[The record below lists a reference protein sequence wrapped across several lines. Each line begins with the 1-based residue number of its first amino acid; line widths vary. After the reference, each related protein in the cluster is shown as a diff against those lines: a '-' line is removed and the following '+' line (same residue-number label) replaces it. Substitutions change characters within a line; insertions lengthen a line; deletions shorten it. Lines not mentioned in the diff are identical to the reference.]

1 MPRGGRR
8 EGAGRKVGYV
18 NPESTR
24 RKIKATLLV
33 MRLQDHAFGVVE
45 LSMSQVR
52 AIGILLKKIIPDLT
66 STEVKSEVTHHY
78 VAEIPPVLSKQEWL
92 EKYGAKPTLQ

>member
-1 MPRGGRR
+1 MPRGGYRP
-8 EGAGRKVGYV
+8 GAGRPRGTF
-18 NPESTR
+18 NPESVR
-24 RKIKATLLV
+24 QKIKASMLV
-33 MRLQDHAFGVVE
+33 KVLQEHALGQRD
-45 LSMSQVR
+45 LTMSQVR

-92 EKYGAKPTLQ
+92 EKYGQKPTLQ

>member
-1 MPRGGRR
+1 MPRGGYRP
-8 EGAGRKVGYV
+8 GSGRKAGYV

-24 RKIKATLLV
+24 RKIKGTLLV
-33 MRLQDHAFGVVE
+33 KRLQDHAFGEVD

-66 STEVKSEVTHHY
+66 STEVKSEVAHHY
-78 VAEIPPVLSKQEWL
+78 VAEIPPVLSKAEWL